1 MICNRDTSGA
11 DKEECSCELHGIR
24 GGAKSLELHPVPL
37 PFGQK
42 NQYKEAQIQVS
53 KFGSLLK
60 WLLLT
65 RAEKLKIS
73 S

>member
-37 PFGQK
+37 PFGT
-42 NQYKEAQIQVS
+42 KEPVQGGPNSSVKIWYSIEMTVVDTCRKAQN
-53 KFGSLLK
+53 
-60 WLLLT
+60 
-65 RAEKLKIS
+65 
-73 S
+73 